1 MMTTMTKTA
10 SIKISKRTLDILKNF
25 SAINTGLLVPAG
37 SVLNTL
43 SASKNI
49 LAEARV
55 NEVFKQPF
63 AIWDLNKFLGTV
75 SLFKEPEFVFEENY
89 VTIQGTDSSVRYYY
103 CDPRLV
109 NTTSKKITMPKSVV
123 SFELKQKD
131 FAEIIKAASVLQ
143 APHLCVRSSQCGE
156 NIEIAATDKV
166 DPTSNFYAVVV
177 GKNTSAATF
186 DFVFDTDNLK
196 ILPGDYQV
204 SISEKIVSQFTN
216 KNEPLAYWIALN
228 TESTYEA

>member
-37 SVLNTL
+37 SLLNTL

-55 NEVFKQPF
+55 NEV
-63 AIWDLNKFLGTV
+63 
-75 SLFKEPEFVFEENY
+75 FKEPEFVFEENY